1 MSTQYIMY
9 RATTPIHTFVLPLNA
24 DSYAEIQIAY
34 KQTLTKKPAVNLV
47 KHYQDAT
54 LPSGMVLDGK
64 KAVVTLTQQE
74 TLMFSKG
81 SLSVHLRVRTEDS
94 HVWATQ
100 KWSVKVEESNNE
112 DILS

>member
-1 MSTQYIMY
+1 MQKYVMY

-34 KQTLTKKPAVNLV
+34 KQAPVKKPAVNLV

-64 KAVVTLTQQE
+64 KAVVTLTQEE
-74 TLMFSKG
+74 TKMFSKG
-81 SLSVHLRVRTEDS
+81 NMTVHLRVRTTDS

-100 KWSVKVEESNNE
+100 KWSITVEESNNE
-112 DILS
+112 DILE